1 MPLYD
6 YRCPQGHFF
15 EQMAPM
21 AAAERQACPAC
32 GQASA
37 KIPSRVSLGGQA
49 SAGLAAEQMP
59 QTWRGTYEGN
69 PEYVGQL
76 RRQWEA
82 RQKLEDKYEE
92 LRGDRRPVL
101 AHEGRYHGAPLRA
114 GGPVP
119 PVGPMPGAAPAEPGA
134 AAHPRAPGPQG
145 HSHGPGPRGH
155 SHGPGSRGYSHGPGS
170 EEHRPGG
177 ASSAPHSPEPPTTL

>member
-6 YRCPQGHFF
+6 YRCPQGHIF
-15 EQMAPM
+15 EQMVPM

-92 LRGDRRPVL
+92 LRGDRRPIL
-101 AHEGRYHGAPLRA
+101 AHEGRYHGAPLRV
-114 GGPVP
+114 GDPV
-119 PVGPMPGAAPAEPGA
+119 PGAAPAEPA
-134 AAHPRAPGPQG
+134 AGGHSHGPAPHG
-145 HSHGPGPRGH
+145 HSHGPGPHAHAAGPDGY
-155 SHGPGSRGYSHGPGS
+155 GPGPHGHGT
-170 EEHRPGG
+170 
-177 ASSAPHSPEPPTTL
+177 ASSPARAPEPPTTL